1 MPRPGIVSTEEL
13 AKRAQRGD
21 WAIHRE
27 RERAVAAVAEAQHGI
42 VTLPQLRAVG
52 FSESGV
58 RYRVDAGKL
67 RRLHRGVYAIPGLP
81 LTAKSHGLAA
91 VVACGHGA
99 VLSHTSAAALWG
111 IRASAAT
118 LVDVTV
124 PSRAGRRRE
133 GIRVHR
139 GGRLIVNEIDEV
151 AGIPCTAVARTV
163 VDCAA
168 YLSESATEYL
178 IHQAQ
183 IKRLLRR
190 SEVEAVLQRNRSR
203 AGTAVVR
210 RILGLSL
217 PGDEKVRSV
226 NERRFLRICRDA
238 ELPPPEVDA
247 WIPLPEGHGL
257 RVDFAWPQ
265 QRLIVEVDSRTY
277 HGTDR
282 SLINDPGRDRRLM
295 LAGWRVV
302 RFSYRDL
309 SERPALVATE
319 LRRLMALGPFRR
331 RN

>member
-1 MPRPGIVSTEEL
+1 MLRPGLVSTEDL
-13 AKRAQRGD
+13 AKRSQRGD
-21 WAIHRE
+21 WTSHRE
-27 RERAVAAVAEAQHGI
+27 REQAVGAVAEAQHGI
-42 VTLPQLRAVG
+42 VTLPQLRALG

-58 RYRVDAGKL
+58 RYRVAAGRL
-67 RRLHRGVYAIPGLP
+67 CRLHRGVYAFAGLP
-81 LTAKSHGLAA
+81 LTANSHRLAA
-91 VVACGHGA
+91 VAACGHGA
-99 VLSHTSAAALWG
+99 VLSHASAAALWG

-124 PSRAGRRRE
+124 PSRAGRHRD

-139 GGRLIVNEIDEV
+139 GGRLVANEIDEV
-151 AGIPCTAVARTV
+151 AGIPCTTVARTV
-163 VDCAA
+163 LDCAA
-168 YLSESATEYL
+168 FLPESATEYL
-178 IHQAQ
+178 IHHAQ

-190 SEVEAVLQRNRSR
+190 SEVEAVLQRNPAR
-203 AGTAVVR
+203 AGTGVVR

-217 PGDEKVRSV
+217 PGDEKLRSL
-226 NERRFLRICRDA
+226 NERRLLRICSEA
-238 ELPPPEVDA
+238 ELPRPDVDV

-257 RVDFAWPQ
+257 PVDFAWLQ

-282 SLINDPGRDRRLM
+282 ALINDPGRDRRLM

-319 LRRLMALGPFRR
+319 LRRLMALGPFD
-331 RN
+331 